1 MRISALAILTIVAV
15 STAAPAGAQT
25 YDPAYPVCL
34 QKEASYFECAYTSLA
49 QCAQSASGR
58 AATCVINPYPATA
71 RVPTERN
78 YRRHRPA
85 AHISEHTGQSF
96 GVF

>member
-1 MRISALAILTIVAV
+1 MRIPALAILTIVTV

-34 QKEASYFECAYTSLA
+34 EKYGSYIECAYTSLA

-58 AATCVINPYPATA
+58 AASCVINPYPATA
-71 RVPTERN
+71 RVPAERKT
-78 YRRHRPA
+78 RRVESAGSR
-85 AHISEHTGQSF
+85 
-96 GVF
+96 